1 MANKKKIKYS
11 AEQARRRNIEKA
23 KQRAEDAKRKAW
35 WQKNGKKV
43 AIITAAAV
51 IVLALLVVFCKYN
64 FGPGGSIPN
73 FFGKLIGVEDSWIV
87 GNAAEDRATPRYFK
101 LGEYQA
107 PEGYEKSYFAAHS
120 DELVQDQYYSDA
132 SGEKVI
138 QDIYLSHVQGLTG
151 EDQLAN
157 LSMYTMNLE
166 NSGAQKG
173 TIAGQEADYMYIVFD
188 QDDVSGEGTASASLC
203 IYFPTPYDA
212 VVSAMISSRT
222 VPEAE
227 VPSMET
233 MLAEAETML
242 AGLTLVK

>member
-1 MANKKKIKYS
+1 MANRKKIKYS
-11 AEQARRRNIEKA
+11 AEQARRRNAEKA
-23 KQRAEDAKRKAW
+23 KQRAEDAKRRAW
-35 WQKNGKKV
+35 WQENGKRV
-43 AIITAAAV
+43 AIITVVAVVVLAAV
-51 IVLALLVVFCKYN
+51 FVLCKYN

-87 GNAAEDRATPRYFK
+87 GNVADDSETPRYFR
-101 LGEYQA
+101 LGAYEA

-132 SGEKVI
+132 SGEKAI

-151 EDQLAN
+151 EEQLAN

-203 IYFPTPYDA
+203 IYFATPYDA

-222 VPEAE
+222 VPEAQ
-227 VPSMET
+227 VPSLET